1 MHVLGRKEMTIT
13 LDVNNQGTFEGRASR
28 YAYTPALRAEV
39 DRCFHGA
46 QRSNNRY
53 FVLEGEICRAAQ
65 STKTGAMQYMTENTV
80 LVDCSQAVPTVPQTL
95 LEEAA
100 SMWQYRPF
108 RKCFVAM
115 RGDEHQVILKP
126 TAHLAGKMAREGWTV
141 IQLQRS

>member
-1 MHVLGRKEMTIT
+1 MTIT

-39 DRCFHGA
+39 DRCFRGA

-80 LVDCSQAVPTVPQTL
+80 LVDCSQAVPTVPQSL
-95 LEEAA
+95 IDEAA
-100 SMWQYRPF
+100 RMWGFFPF
-108 RKCFVAM
+108 RNCYVAM
-115 RGDEHQVILKP
+115 KGNEHEIILKP
-126 TAHLAGKMAREGWTV
+126 TAHRAGKLAREGWFV
-141 IQLQRS
+141 VQMQRS